1 MHWAIVFD
9 CLDAI
14 EHLPLIV
21 FYLLGCR
28 LVWAEHH
35 SVAHFM
41 TLTLLRVHSYSGIR
55 AGNCICLIND
65 TPPILVFLHI
75 LLDYGT
81 WENWLS
87 YVTVRTYR
95 VLVI

>member
-1 MHWAIVFD
+1 
-9 CLDAI
+9 
-14 EHLPLIV
+14 
-21 FYLLGCR
+21 
-28 LVWAEHH
+28 
-35 SVAHFM
+35 M
-41 TLTLLRVHSYSGIR
+41 TLTLLRVHSDSGIR
-55 AGNCICLIND
+55 AGDYICLIND

-81 WENWLS
+81 RENWLS